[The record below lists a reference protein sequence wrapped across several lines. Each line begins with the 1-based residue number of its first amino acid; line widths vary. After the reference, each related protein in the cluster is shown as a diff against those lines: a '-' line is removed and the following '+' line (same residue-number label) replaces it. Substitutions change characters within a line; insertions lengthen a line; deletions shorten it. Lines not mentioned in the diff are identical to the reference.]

1 MVSAKSLVPNWL
13 PRLVTP
19 AGVDQASVLRGLR
32 SDAKGGVFAGYAGSY
47 DSTLRERVTGNS
59 GAGGNVTVN
68 SSAVAS
74 GYLHIIQ
81 QVMLNHD
88 DSTARIAAL
97 CIASGATMFDIETA
111 GALGKYNVVRNNNDI
126 VLAAGE
132 KITGMVYSLADN
144 KSVVLSIIGYKVRLQ

>member
-19 AGVDQASVLRGLR
+19 AGVDQATVLRGLR
-32 SDAKGGVFAGYAGSY
+32 SDANGGVFAGYAGSY

-88 DSTARIAAL
+88 DSTARVAAL
-97 CIASGATMFDIETA
+97 YIASGADMFEIETA
-111 GALGKYNVVRNNNDI
+111 GALGTYEVVRNNNDI

-132 KITGMVYSLADN
+132 SITGTVYGLGGSKTVAL
-144 KSVVLSIIGYKVRLQ
+144 SVIGYKVRLQ